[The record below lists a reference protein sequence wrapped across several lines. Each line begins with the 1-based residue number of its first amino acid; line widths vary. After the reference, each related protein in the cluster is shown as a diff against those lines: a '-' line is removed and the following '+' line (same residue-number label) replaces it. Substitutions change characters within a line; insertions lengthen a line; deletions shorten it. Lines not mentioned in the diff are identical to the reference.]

1 MKNGLSLAIIL
12 LMLSVMTVGARSARA
27 DETVYTEGYFYYTI
41 EDGSITITG
50 YFGNE
55 TIVKV
60 PNNIAGIPVNAIA
73 SGAFEGTTVE
83 VLYLPDTIMHIG
95 EGGTGSARVIYEG
108 SKNPSA
114 TTQPSD
120 GAQTSQQPNVSNGIV
135 ENRDNGYDEETVD
148 DDLDSKE
155 TVTPA
160 PTEAPTEA
168 PMEVPATEAP
178 KATDAPKV
186 AEVKATDAP
195 VKPEPVATA
204 EPAPAEAGRGSGW
217 IWGVGGAAVVI
228 AGAAMLLK
236 KRKKA

>member
-1 MKNGLSLAIIL
+1 MKRGFSLVITIL
-12 LMLSVMTVGARSARA
+12 LMLSMMTFGTRFARA

-50 YFGNE
+50 YFGDE

-108 SKNPSA
+108 SENPSA

-120 GAQTSQQPNVSNGIV
+120 GAQTSQQPNVSGGNV
-135 ENRDNGYDEETVD
+135 EDEDARYDDEETVD
-148 DDLDSKE
+148 GDLDSKE
-155 TVTPA
+155 SVTPA
-160 PTEAPTEA
+160 PTEAPT
-168 PMEVPATEAP
+168 EVPATEAP

-195 VKPEPVATA
+195 VKTEPVATA
-204 EPAPAEAGRGSGW
+204 EPAPAEEGRGSGW
-217 IWGVGGAAVVI
+217 IWGVGGAAAVI
-228 AGAAMLLK
+228 TGAAVLVK
-236 KRKKA
+236 KRRKA

>member
-1 MKNGLSLAIIL
+1 MKRIVSWAVLLLVFSSII
-12 LMLSVMTVGARSARA
+12 VGARAAKA
-27 DETVYTEGYFYYTI
+27 DETMYTEGYFYYTI

-55 TIVKV
+55 TAVRV
-60 PNNIAGIPVNAIA
+60 PNSIAGIPVNAIA

-108 SKNPSA
+108 SENPSA

-120 GAQTSQQPNVSNGIV
+120 GAQTSQQPNVSGGNV
-135 ENRDNGYDEETVD
+135 EDEDARYDDEETVD
-148 DDLDSKE
+148 GDLDSKE
-155 TVTPA
+155 SVTPA

-168 PMEVPATEAP
+168 PVTEAP

-186 AEVKATDAP
+186 AEAKTTDAP

>member
-1 MKNGLSLAIIL
+1 
-12 LMLSVMTVGARSARA
+12 MLSVMTVGARSARA

-108 SKNPSA
+108 SENPSA

-120 GAQTSQQPNVSNGIV
+120 GAQTSQQPKSVSPLHNAV
-135 ENRDNGYDEETVD
+135 C
-148 DDLDSKE
+148 
-155 TVTPA
+155 
-160 PTEAPTEA
+160 
-168 PMEVPATEAP
+168 
-178 KATDAPKV
+178 
-186 AEVKATDAP
+186 
-195 VKPEPVATA
+195 
-204 EPAPAEAGRGSGW
+204 RGWS
-217 IWGVGGAAVVI
+217 
-228 AGAAMLLK
+228 L
-236 KRKKA
+236 